1 MGSTNPQRWTRV
13 RGASG
18 MHLVS
23 LRSGVWYQVHRGP
36 QTAAAHMRDDIWLE
50 LDGRLQWFGRP
61 SGLEFWEGEEPPE

>member
-1 MGSTNPQRWTRV
+1 
-13 RGASG
+13 